1 MGAAIKKRN
10 RKTCFDES
18 TEARMR
24 PGEIGGR
31 NLSRE
36 AAYKTENEGLE
47 LQLKAGRMEEKGF

>member
-18 TEARMR
+18 TEARMH
-24 PGEIGGR
+24 PGGR